1 MLHRDRDDVVDQH
14 GVGHHY
20 ERWTLSCD
28 GCQAVALVHVY
39 GEYPWPEAHLHH
51 QAAAHGFTQRLEGHV
66 LRDDCAACAVSPS
79 TAGKQRRTPQ

>member
-1 MLHRDRDDVVDQH
+1 MLHRDRDDVVDRH
-14 GVGHHY
+14 GVGHHW

-28 GCQAVALVHVY
+28 SCQAVAPVRVS
-39 GEYPWPEAHLHH
+39 GEHPWPEAHLHH

-79 TAGKQRRTPQ
+79 TAGEQRRTPS